1 MFWRAVVRSDD
12 QGGGDKDW
20 EVAQLDLLKE
30 GVLAGESF
38 SGHERN
44 HVFLNQ
50 SREDYVEVS
59 GVSGLDHPGDS
70 RAFAIL
76 DYDRD
81 GWPDLAVVNA
91 NAPLF
96 QLYRN
101 QMGERED
108 ATGRM
113 VAVRFEGG
121 NRSSDPSDQW
131 STRDGYGARVL
142 LEIGG
147 GRTLLREHR
156 AGEGLAAQNSATMHI
171 GIGDVERVQRL
182 EVRWPSGRS
191 YDTTAVPAGTLVT
204 AYENPSVSPTGA
216 PFVLTPYGVPAA
228 HRPLMASARLPGLPA
243 TSIRAV
249 QQVLPGDRGRL
260 IMYTTVAT
268 WCAPCLEEL
277 PALNLL
283 RSTFTSGE
291 LEIFGVPYDG
301 EETPAALQAWSDL
314 NAPPYRIL
322 SELNIEQR
330 DAVVDGALDVLR
342 LEGLPA
348 AIVTDSEGEVLLVRW
363 GPPSISE
370 IRVLLE
376 RLGDDQ

>member
-1 MFWRAVVRSDD
+1 MGQR
-12 QGGGDKDW
+12 DW
-20 EVAQLDLLKE
+20 ETDQHSDLSQRLLS
-30 GVLAGESF
+30 GASF
-38 SGHERN
+38 SGHERD

-50 SREDYVEVS
+50 GREDYVEVS

-70 RAFAIL
+70 RAFAVL

-81 GWPDLAVVNA
+81 GWQDLAVVNA
-91 NAPLF
+91 NAPQF

-101 QMGERED
+101 QMGEREG
-108 ATGRM
+108 ATGGM

-121 NRSSDPSDQW
+121 NHSSVASDEW
-131 STRDGYGARVL
+131 STRDGYGARIL
-142 LEIGG
+142 LEIG

-156 AGEGLAAQNSATMHI
+156 AGEGLAAQNSATMQV
-171 GIGDVERVQRL
+171 GIGDAERAQRL
-182 EVRWPSGRS
+182 EIRWPSGRS

-204 AYENPSVSPTGA
+204 AYEDPSASPTGA
-216 PFVLTPYGVPAA
+216 PFVLTPYGVPAPR
-228 HRPLMASARLPGLPA
+228 RPLVASATIPGP
-243 TSIRAV
+243 SIRAA
-249 QQVLPGDRGRL
+249 QQVLPGGRGRL
-260 IMYTTVAT
+260 IMYTTIAT

-277 PALNLL
+277 PGLNLL
-283 RSTFTSGE
+283 RTTFTTEE

-301 EETPAALQAWSDL
+301 EETLDAFQAWSDL

-330 DAVVDGALDVLR
+330 DAVIDGALDALK

-376 RLGDDQ
+376 GLGDDQ

>member
-1 MFWRAVVRSDD
+1 MGA
-12 QGGGDKDW
+12 
-20 EVAQLDLLKE
+20 
-30 GVLAGESF
+30 SF

-50 SREDYVEVS
+50 DREDYVEVS
-59 GVSGLDHPGDS
+59 GISGLDHPGDS

-96 QLYRN
+96 QLFRN
-101 QMGERED
+101 QMGEREG
-108 ATGRM
+108 ATGGM

-121 NRSSDPSDQW
+121 NRSPGASDRW

-142 LEIGG
+142 LSIGE
-147 GRTLLREHR
+147 RTLLREHH
-156 AGEGLAAQNSATMHI
+156 AGEGLGAQNSATLLI
-171 GIGDVERVQRL
+171 GIGDAERANRL
-182 EVRWPSGRS
+182 EIRWPSGRS

-204 AYENPSVSPTGA
+204 AYENPSDSPTGA
-216 PFVLTPYGVPAA
+216 PFVLTPYVVPAPR
-228 HRPLMASARLPGLPA
+228 RPLVASAKIPA
-243 TSIRAV
+243 WSIRAA
-249 QQVLPGDRGRL
+249 QQVLPGGRGRL
-260 IMYTTVAT
+260 ILYTTVAT
-268 WCAPCLEEL
+268 WCLPCLDEL

-283 RSTFTSGE
+283 RTTFTTGE

-301 EETPAALQAWSDL
+301 EETLDAFQAWSDL
-314 NAPPYRIL
+314 YTPPYRIL
-322 SELNIEQR
+322 SELSIEQR
-330 DAVVDGALDVLR
+330 DAVIDGALDALR
-342 LEGLPA
+342 IEGLPA

-376 RLGDDQ
+376 TLGDGP

>member
-1 MFWRAVVRSDD
+1 MEQRDF
-12 QGGGDKDW
+12 
-20 EVAQLDLLKE
+20 ETDLNSQFVERLLL
-30 GVLAGESF
+30 GASF

-50 SREDYVEVS
+50 GREDYVEVS

-70 RAFAIL
+70 RAFAVL

-81 GWPDLAVVNA
+81 GWQDLAVVSA

-101 QMGERED
+101 QMGEREG
-108 ATGRM
+108 ATGGM

-121 NRSSDPSDQW
+121 NRSADASDQW
-131 STRDGYGARVL
+131 STRDGYGARIL
-142 LEIGG
+142 LEIG

-156 AGEGLAAQNSATMHI
+156 AGEGLAAQNSATMQV
-171 GIGDVERVQRL
+171 GIGDAARAKRL
-182 EVRWPSGRS
+182 EIRWPSGRS
-191 YDTTAVPAGTLVT
+191 YDTTAVAAGTLVT
-204 AYENPSVSPTGA
+204 AYENPSASPTGA
-216 PFVLTPYGVPAA
+216 PFVLTPYGVPAPR
-228 HRPLMASARLPGLPA
+228 RPLVASARIPA
-243 TSIRAV
+243 GSIRAA
-249 QQVLPGDRGRL
+249 QQVLPGGRGRL
-260 IMYTTVAT
+260 IMYTTIAT

-277 PALNLL
+277 PGLNLL
-283 RSTFTSGE
+283 RTTFTTEE

-301 EETPAALQAWSDL
+301 EETLDAFQAWSDL

-322 SELNIEQR
+322 SELSSEQR
-330 DAVVDGALDVLR
+330 DAVIDGALDVLR
-342 LEGLPA
+342 REGLPA

-376 RLGDDQ
+376 GLGDDR

>member
-1 MFWRAVVRSDD
+1 MRSDEDLGQRNFETD
-12 QGGGDKDW
+12 QDS
-20 EVAQLDLLKE
+20 
-30 GVLAGESF
+30 VLVERFLSGASF

-50 SREDYVEVS
+50 GGEDYVEVS

-81 GWPDLAVVNA
+81 GWPDLAVVNS

-101 QMGERED
+101 QMGEREG
-108 ATGRM
+108 ATGGM

-121 NRSSDPSDQW
+121 NRSSDANDRW
-131 STRDGYGARVL
+131 SNRDGYGARVL
-142 LEIGG
+142 LELGE
-147 GRTLLREHR
+147 RTLLREHR
-156 AGEGLAAQNSATMHI
+156 AGEGLGAQNSATMRI
-171 GIGDVERVQRL
+171 GIGSAERADRLLVQ
-182 EVRWPSGRS
+182 WPSGLS

-204 AYENPSVSPTGA
+204 AYEDPSVSPTGA
-216 PFVLTPYGVPAA
+216 PFVLTPYGAPTP
-228 HRPLMASARLPGLPA
+228 HRAIVASAGAPA
-243 TSIRAV
+243 GSIRAAH
-249 QQVLPGDRGRL
+249 QVLPGGRGQL

-268 WCAPCLEEL
+268 WCVPCLDEL
-277 PALNLL
+277 PSLNLL
-283 RSTFTSGE
+283 RNTFTTDE

-301 EETPAALQAWSDL
+301 EETPDLFKAWSDL
-314 NAPPYRIL
+314 YTPPYRIL
-322 SELNIEQR
+322 SELSTEQR
-330 DAVVDGALDVLR
+330 DEVIDGALDALR

-370 IRVLLE
+370 IRVLLAE
-376 RLGDDQ
+376 LGDDR